1 MAAEWRR
8 DVGQH
13 SAICEAEELERV
25 GGVKAQGYFD
35 LNLFSSLFALA
46 FP

>member
-13 SAICEAEELERV
+13 SSIREAEEQQRV
-25 GGVKAQGYFD
+25 GGVKAQGVRMEG
-35 LNLFSSLFALA
+35 A
-46 FP
+46 